1 MAIDNF
7 YVENGSKGK
16 IEFHDRLENHDRR
29 SRVAKTDG
37 KSDSLDIFMID
48 VQLKKIRNTDDRD
61 VVTTW

>member
-7 YVENGSKGK
+7 YVENDSKGK
-16 IEFHDRLENHDRR
+16 IENHNRR
-29 SRVAKTDG
+29 SRMAKIDC

-48 VQLKKIRNTDDRD
+48 VQLKKMRNTDDRD

>member
-7 YVENGSKGK
+7 HVENRSKEK
-16 IEFHDRLENHDRR
+16 IENHDRR
-29 SRVAKTDG
+29 SRVAKIDG

-48 VQLKKIRNTDDRD
+48 VQLKKMRNTDDRD